1 MARSRGGDGSRN
13 SFLLSAERR
22 GLSQGIFNGKRGW
35 LYIGTGLWTI
45 RTVRRFAGRKTE
57 ILLSEELK
65 PGQRLI
71 IANNRAT
78 IEGAPVV
85 AAPAKG
91 RRKRRG

>member
-1 MARSRGGDGSRN
+1 MARSRARDGSRN

-22 GLSQGIFNGKRGW
+22 GLSQGLFNGKRGW
-35 LYIGTGLWTI
+35 LYIGTGLWTL

-57 ILLSEELK
+57 VLLSEELK

-78 IEGAPVV
+78 IEGV
-85 AAPAKG
+85 AVQSQTKG